1 MNFKKVR
8 ATVGTTAAPVVST
21 AGFGTQ
27 TYWISLSAPGAP
39 TSTGGVRYLIGKSGH
54 GLHVNRRTASIQLDK
69 SSGLAPANSYQPCN
83 DGVAGKVVELS

>member
-1 MNFKKVR
+1 MVPLVPAIAFDMQRK
-8 ATVGTTAAPVVST
+8 GHPVVST

-54 GLHVNRRTASIQLDK
+54 GLHVNRRTASIQLDRNRQ
-69 SSGLAPANSYQPCN
+69 G
-83 DGVAGKVVELS
+83 